1 MMRGLLDGM
10 LSVPVRGSFA
20 VKLLLTLSQKHL
32 PAHDQRG
39 HHQNADYQ
47 TKRRDNRNVAEKR
60 ERFALGRRG
69 ILARADNVDLP
80 TNECRPLNAES

>member
-1 MMRGLLDGM
+1 MMRALLDGT

-60 ERFALGRRG
+60 ECFAYAWVVAGSSLGLTTLIYQRMN
-69 ILARADNVDLP
+69 AD
-80 TNECRPLNAES
+80 R